1 MKKSIIIKIAMVLS
15 ALIGLVTIFAGGSV
29 LLDLFGMRAIEG
41 KYVLFVVWAN
51 FICGFLYLIGSY
63 GFFKK
68 KKWTATIMGVAFLI
82 LVVAYIGFVIW
93 ILQGKPH
100 EFKTIMAMSFR
111 TLLTFGF
118 WWVATLLK
126 KPSLTGA

>member
-1 MKKSIIIKIAMVLS
+1 MKSIIIKIAMVLS

-29 LLDLFGMRAIEG
+29 LLDMFGMRALEG
-41 KYVLFVVWAN
+41 QYVLFVVWAN
-51 FICGFLYLIGSY
+51 FVCGFLYLFGSY

-68 KKWTATIMGVAFLI
+68 EKWTATVMGIAFLI
-82 LVVAYIGFVIW
+82 LVVTFISFVIW
-93 ILQGKPH
+93 ILQGKPY

-118 WWVATLLK
+118 WWVANGMRRAKTI
-126 KPSLTGA
+126 S